1 MPRLFLPDLP
11 RFAAM
16 RRLAGKLR
24 EAGFAV
30 FLVGGAVRDLVMG
43 KLPHDLDLVTSARP
57 DELEK
62 LFPDLRWVGRCFGV
76 SLLTE
81 GEFSFEVAT
90 FRNERHYADG
100 RHPEELH
107 FTLDPAEDVLRRD
120 FTVNALL
127 ADPETGV
134 VYDYVGGLPDLAA
147 GVVRT
152 VGEPERRF
160 GEDHL
165 RMLRAVRFA
174 AGNAFRLDDA
184 VLSAIQRMS
193 ASAAKIPGERVRGE
207 LERGLTGADPARFLE
222 LLRLSKLLPVLLPE
236 VSALI
241 GVLQNPQYHPEGDVY
256 THTRLML
263 SHLRESDALLAW
275 SALLH
280 DIGKAQTTFRDENGD
295 LRAYNHEVVGAEL
308 IIPLAERLRFAG
320 DLRDRVVKL
329 VRQHMQL
336 AFVRQMRPAKLRRI
350 LSEPDFPTALELHR
364 LDCVCSHGK
373 LDDWCFLLDE
383 LRRRPELASRPEP
396 LVFGR
401 DLLARGAA
409 PGPALGRLLAE
420 LYERQLSGEFPD
432 REAALAAAE
441 TQLPDLKKPN

>member
-1 MPRLFLPDLP
+1 MVQVFLPDQPL
-11 RFAAM
+11 FISV
-16 RRLAGKLR
+16 RRIARKLR
-24 EAGFAV
+24 DAGFAV
-30 FLVGGAVRDLVMG
+30 FLVGGAVRDLVLG

-107 FTLDPAEDVLRRD
+107 FTSDPAEDVQRRD

-147 GVVRT
+147 GIIRT
-152 VGEPERRF
+152 VGDPERRF

-174 AGNAFRLDDA
+174 SANAFRLDDA
-184 VLSAIQRMS
+184 TLQAIVKMS
-193 ASAAKIPGERVRGE
+193 ALAAKLPGERVRDE
-207 LERGLTGADPARFLE
+207 LEKGFAGTDPARFLD
-222 LLRLSKLLPVLLPE
+222 LLRQSGLLEKLLPE
-236 VSALI
+236 VSELI
-241 GVLQNPQYHPEGDVY
+241 GVEQDPQYHPEGDVY

-263 SHLRESDALLAW
+263 SHLRKSDTLLTW
-275 SALLH
+275 SVLLH
-280 DIGKAQTTFRDENGD
+280 DIGKAKTTFRDADGK
-295 LRAYNHEVVGAEL
+295 LHAYNHEVVGADL
-308 IIPLAERLRFAG
+308 VLSLAERLRFSG
-320 DLRDRVVKL
+320 SLRDRVEKL
-329 VRQHMQL
+329 VRGHMQL
-336 AFVRQMRPAKLRRI
+336 AFSRQMRPAKLRKI

-364 LDCVCSHGK
+364 LDCFCSHGI
-373 LDDWCFLLDE
+373 LDNWCFLLDE
-383 LRRRPELASRPEP
+383 LRRRPDLTVRPKP
-396 LVFGR
+396 WVLGR
-401 DLLARGAA
+401 DLLALGAA
-409 PGPALGRLLAE
+409 PGPALGRLLGE
-420 LYERQLSGEFPD
+420 LYERQLAGEFPD
-432 REAALAAAE
+432 RDAALRAAE
-441 TQLPDLKKPN
+441 PRLGDLKKPD